1 MFKDCVLIINV
12 ALVTLVSV
20 VSDADDGIVKRR
32 DAARKKDSR
41 KDRKDKGYVMFEE
54 EDSEEELVADDAIKY
69 ANFFFIA
76 YPFWDCIKRK
86 NLYLKIILD
95 TELHVEKCTV

>member
-1 MFKDCVLIINV
+1 MCGN
-12 ALVTLVSV
+12 

-54 EDSEEELVADDAIKY
+54 EDSEEELVADDAVKSVDSSFV
-69 ANFFFIA
+69 FFAFL
-76 YPFWDCIKRK
+76 
-86 NLYLKIILD
+86 LYLK
-95 TELHVEKCTV
+95 ENCTCFFALGPSCSLACV

>member
-1 MFKDCVLIINV
+1 M
-12 ALVTLVSV
+12 
-20 VSDADDGIVKRR
+20 SDADDGIVKRR

-69 ANFFFIA
+69 VNSSFACFAFCFLFRSA
-76 YPFWDCIKRK
+76 FCGCIWGCVLRRK
-86 NLYLKIILD
+86 
-95 TELHVEKCTV
+95 CP

>member
-1 MFKDCVLIINV
+1 MMVTFLHIATFECRAVTLGLFNLIIFKNV
-12 ALVTLVSV
+12 ACFDGHKLLGCLLY
-20 VSDADDGIVKRR
+20 VSDADDSMVKRR

-69 ANFFFIA
+69 I
-76 YPFWDCIKRK
+76 DCRSA
-86 NLYLKIILD
+86 LFCL
-95 TELHVEKCTV
+95 